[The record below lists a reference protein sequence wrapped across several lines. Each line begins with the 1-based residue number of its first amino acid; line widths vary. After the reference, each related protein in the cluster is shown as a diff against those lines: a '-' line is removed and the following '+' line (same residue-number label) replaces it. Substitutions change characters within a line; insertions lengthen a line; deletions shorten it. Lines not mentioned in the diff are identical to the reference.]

1 MKRKYGFKLQDLPRV
16 TMLIKGFEED
26 TKKKAAIFD
35 EVLLKKF
42 MCQEMPSAYWEVRQ
56 AVAILAYFGGLRNQE
71 CMDLKLEQI
80 IRNADGY
87 TITHKRAKQRS
98 DKKFTKFVVPQE
110 GGYADR
116 LSIYLTKINKQLDQ
130 YKGRVWYTGTKNS
143 LLKKQ
148 YMGKN
153 KVSDVPH
160 EIAKFL
166 GVPEYDK
173 YTFHSFR
180 RTAATSAADAG
191 SSTEQL
197 VDFFGW
203 KNGSMCQEYIS
214 SSKPAILGMASR
226 LGGFEALSQD
236 PVMEVEEEMEK
247 DPLDTKS
254 IRQEMEEYIVL
265 EEDPELCAMA
275 VTVNVKIVV
284 LNDNSG
290 NLTF

>member
-1 MKRKYGFKLQDLPRV
+1 M
-16 TMLIKGFEED
+16 
-26 TKKKAAIFD
+26 
-35 EVLLKKF
+35 LLKKF
-42 MCQEMPSAYWEVRQ
+42 MSQEMPSAYWEVRQ
-56 AVAILAYFGGLRNQE
+56 AVAILVYFGGLRNQE
-71 CMDLKLEQI
+71 CMDLKMEQI

-110 GGYADR
+110 GGGYADR
-116 LSIYLTKINKQLDQ
+116 LSIYLTKINKQLDE
-130 YKGRVWYTGTKNS
+130 YKGRVWYTGTKNT

-148 YMGKN
+148 HMGKN

-166 GVPEYDK
+166 GVPECDK

-180 RTAATSAADAG
+180 RTAATRAADGG

-214 SSKPAILGMASR
+214 SSKQAILGMASR
-226 LGGFEALSQD
+226 LGGFEGLEALSQD
-236 PVMEVEEEMEK
+236 PVVEVEVEMEKEKEKEKEK
-247 DPLDTKS
+247 DPLDTKDTS
-254 IRQEMEEYIVL
+254 FWR
-265 EEDPELCAMA
+265 
-275 VTVNVKIVV
+275 KIQKCMPW
-284 LNDNSG
+284 LA
-290 NLTF
+290 